1 VKTPDW
7 PEIILKGLEEV
18 LWLFRAIQIPS
29 EVVPTIMYEIRTDR
43 PHTLFHK
50 DSSLETLVQVIQ

>member
-7 PEIILKGLEEV
+7 PEIILKGVEEV

-29 EVVPTIMYEIRTDR
+29 EVVP
-43 PHTLFHK
+43 LFGF
-50 DSSLETLVQVIQ
+50 DSLQKLTSLL